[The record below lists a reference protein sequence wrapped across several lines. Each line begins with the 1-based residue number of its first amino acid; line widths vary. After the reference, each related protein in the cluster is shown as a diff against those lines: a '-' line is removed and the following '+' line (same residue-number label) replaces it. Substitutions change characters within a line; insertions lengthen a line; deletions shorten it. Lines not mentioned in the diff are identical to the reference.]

1 MEGMLIAIVT
11 MVAFYLGYAKGDV
24 GLGSTMAFSTLC
36 LGRLFHGFNCRGNG
50 SVIKL
55 GVTKN
60 MFSIYAF
67 LLGAALLYM
76 VLLVP
81 SFHEMFAVSDLSV
94 MNFGE
99 MTVLAFIPTLIIQV
113 LKYIKYDR

>member
-1 MEGMLIAIVT
+1 MI
-11 MVAFYLGYAKGDV
+11 AFYLGFAKGDA

-50 SVIKL
+50 SVLKL
-55 GVTKN
+55 GLTKN

-67 LLGAALLYM
+67 LLGAALLYV
-76 VLLVP
+76 VLIVP
-81 SFHEMFAVSDLSV
+81 AFHDMFAVSDLTL
-94 MNFGE
+94 MNFLE
-99 MTVLAFIPTLIIQV
+99 MTVLAFAPTLIIQV

>member
-1 MEGMLIAIVT
+1 
-11 MVAFYLGYAKGDV
+11 
-24 GLGSTMAFSTLC
+24 
-36 LGRLFHGFNCRGNG
+36 
-50 SVIKL
+50 
-55 GVTKN
+55 

-99 MTVLAFIPTLIIQV
+99 MTILAFIPTLIIQV